1 MSAHGHYR
9 GRMTARRSAALLA
22 ATALAAALTAC
33 APASAPTPSPTPTG
47 FASEEE
53 AFAAAEA
60 TYRAYVDALN
70 QVDLSDPATFE
81 PVYALLDGEA
91 SDEER
96 QTLST
101 YHAEDLTVEGETRVT
116 VLEPMD
122 WDPDVRTTTL
132 AACVDVSGVDVVNAE
147 GESVV
152 TGDRPDVQSVLVTL
166 REKPATNQ
174 FKIVSLGGR
183 DGEPSCGN

>member
-1 MSAHGHYR
+1 
-9 GRMTARRSAALLA
+9 MTARRSAALLA

-91 SDEER
+91 LASEKK
-96 QTLST
+96 TLT
-101 YHAEDLTVEGETRVT
+101 KMHADGWSVSGETEVPSIFKGNT
-116 VLEPMD
+116 AGEILV
-122 WDPDVRTTTL
+122 
-132 AACVDVSGVDVVNAE
+132 CQDVSKVAVINAA
-147 GESVV
+147 GESQVSP
-152 TGDRPDVQSVLVTL
+152 DRPDVFALDVTVVHDT
-166 REKPATNQ
+166 RSSTGARVVASKAIEDD
-174 FKIVSLGGR
+174 R
-183 DGEPSCGN
+183 C

>member
-1 MSAHGHYR
+1 
-9 GRMTARRSAALLA
+9 MTARRSAALLA

-81 PVYALLDGEA
+81 PVYALLEGEA
-91 SDEER
+91 ADAARRSFS
-96 QTLST
+96 QM
-101 YHAEDLTVEGETRVT
+101 HADGWRVEGDSR
-116 VLEPMD
+116 P
-122 WDPDVRTTTL
+122 TL
-132 AACVDVSGVDVVNAE
+132 VQTAEYANEQVSLAVCVDVSDVRVLDAN

-152 TGDRPDVQSVLVTL
+152 NDRPEVQSLTVLADSDPRKSTKAVITKFSA
-166 REKPATNQ
+166 RSDGPA
-174 FKIVSLGGR
+174 
-183 DGEPSCGN
+183 C